1 MLHVYG
7 LILETRFTQFFSS
20 FLFVTALAAY
30 TNAKLFHRLIFSSAV
45 HIYVFS
51 HPHFYIHPSFR
62 GMSGTNSHNDQLPVG
77 LIAQLVRALHQCR
90 RVMDSN
96 LVQASFFFQDRF
108 SQLLY
113 FRTQLQGFTST
124 KNFNN

>member
-51 HPHFYIHPSFR
+51 HPHFYMHPSFR
-62 GMSGTNSHNDQLPVG
+62 AMSGTNSRNDQLPVG
-77 LIAQLVRALHQCR
+77 LIAQSVGESAAPVSPGDGFESRSSQ
-90 RVMDSN
+90 
-96 LVQASFFFQDRF
+96 FFFSGSLFPAALFSHTTARF
-108 SQLLY
+108 FLD
-113 FRTQLQGFTST
+113 
-124 KNFNN
+124 